1 MIRVPM
7 YMPLSSRENFSVTN
21 AAEGAHAQFAL
32 DQRPT
37 ARRKSSDQTDI
48 RAVGALSLKHLTN
61 RLKSQYV
68 HVQKKRFHL
77 LHASEQG
84 RGR

>member
-61 RLKSQYV
+61 
-68 HVQKKRFHL
+68 
-77 LHASEQG
+77 
-84 RGR
+84 